1 MKKRL
6 CALFLVLLLLIP
18 EAMASAAYYRVNTN
32 WLKVHRLPEDSAKVL
47 DSYRKDWALTVEKEY
62 DDWSYVTFTNGKDGY
77 VLTKYLKKGKSYT
90 AWVTSDGTALRRGPA
105 YSFSSVGTLAKG
117 AKVTVLTHGSG
128 YDYVSTTVG
137 RGYVRT
143 GALSTKKVKASGKKS
158 TSATVAGEG
167 ESYDAYVVNPKNRT
181 VNLRKGAGTNYG
193 VINAYMPGTGVTVLE
208 KGETWSKISIY
219 GVTGY
224 MMSEYLSTT
233 KPAVPEADV
242 PKPAGDED
250 EEKDTVAPPFTAY
263 VTSPNGKKVNI
274 RRGAGL
280 GFATTGSKP
289 VGTQVQVTAWIDK
302 TWSKIEVDGQT
313 GYMMSK
319 YLTTEK
325 PAVTPAPAD
334 DSSKEPQINP
344 PYQATVTSPDGK
356 SVNVHRGA
364 GLGYANSNIGR
375 LKVGTEVTVTAW
387 VNKTWSKIEVNG
399 QTGYIMSKYLRA
411 K

>member
-6 CALFLVLLLLIP
+6 CALFLVLVLLIP
-18 EAMASAAYYRVNTN
+18 AAMASAAYYRVNTN
-32 WLKVHRLPEDSAKVL
+32 WLKVHRLPDDNAKVL
-47 DSYRKDWALTVEKEY
+47 DSYRKDWALTIEKKY

-77 VLTKYLKKGKSYT
+77 VLTKYLKKGKSYA
-90 AWVTSDGTALRRGPA
+90 AWVTSDDTALRSGPA

-128 YDYVSTTVG
+128 YDYVSSTVG

-158 TSATVAGEG
+158 TSATVAGSG

-181 VNLRKGAGTNYG
+181 VNLRKGAGKNYG

-208 KGETWSKISIY
+208 KGDTWSKVSIY

-233 KPAVPEADV
+233 KPAVPEADK
-242 PKPAGDED
+242 PKPAGEADEK
-250 EEKDTVAPPFTAY
+250 KDTVAPPFTAY
-263 VTSPNGKKVNI
+263 VKSPNGKKVNI
-274 RRGAGL
+274 RNGAGM
-280 GFATTGSKP
+280 GYGVIGSKP
-289 VGTQVQVTAWIDK
+289 VGSQVKVVAWVDR
-302 TWSKIEVDGQT
+302 TWSKIETDGIT

-319 YLTTEK
+319 YLTSQK
-325 PAVTPAPAD
+325 PAEAPAE
-334 DSSKEPQINP
+334 SSAPPKTQIAP

-356 SVNVHRGA
+356 GVNVHRGA
-364 GLGYANSNIGR
+364 GLGYANSDIGR
-375 LKVGTEVTVTAW
+375 LNVGTEVTVTAW
-387 VNKTWSKIEVNG
+387 VDNTWSKLEVNG
-399 QTGYIMSKYLRA
+399 KTGYIMTKYLRT